1 MEQAFEYFGV
11 LTGLLYLWLEIKQH
25 KAMWIVGFVSSLAYV
40 FVFLFSKFYA
50 VMALNVYYT
59 LISVYGF
66 LLWTREKGA
75 SNPETEKTEG
85 KIQYRRMSPA
95 ILLGCSIVTLALFGG
110 IYFVL
115 NTYTDS
121 PVAFGD
127 AFITALS
134 IVATWL
140 LARRIIEHWPCWVVV
155 NGVSVYLYATRALY
169 PTMFLYICYTA
180 LAVVGFYNWKK
191 KGVNQDEA
199 HL

>member
-1 MEQAFEYFGV
+1 
-11 LTGLLYLWLEIKQH
+11 
-25 KAMWIVGFVSSLAYV
+25 
-40 FVFLFSKFYA
+40 
-50 VMALNVYYT
+50 
-59 LISVYGF
+59 
-66 LLWTREKGA
+66 
-75 SNPETEKTEG
+75 
-85 KIQYRRMSPA
+85 MSPA
-95 ILLGCSIVTLALFGG
+95 RLLGCSIVTLALFGG